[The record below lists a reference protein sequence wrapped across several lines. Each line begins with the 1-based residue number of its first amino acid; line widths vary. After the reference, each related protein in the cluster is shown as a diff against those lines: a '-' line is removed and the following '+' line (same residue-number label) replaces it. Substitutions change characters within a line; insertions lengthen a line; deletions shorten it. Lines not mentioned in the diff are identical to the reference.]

1 MECFEI
7 FNQKVPS
14 KNPLSPSKGKS
25 TKRWKLIKKCRNY
38 LPEIVD
44 AEAPEKRDFRS
55 IILLAK
61 VSMERE
67 KLDTSEDEEDG
78 SGKMSNL
85 NRRLSLYL
93 SRRLKYVSG

>member
-1 MECFEI
+1 MW
-7 FNQKVPS
+7 Q
-14 KNPLSPSKGKS
+14 
-25 TKRWKLIKKCRNY
+25 LIKKCHNY

-44 AEAPEKRDFRS
+44 AKGPEKRDFRS

-78 SGKMSNL
+78 SGNMSNL
-85 NRRLSLYL
+85 YVDYHRLY
-93 SRRLKYVSG
+93 YWY

>member
-1 MECFEI
+1 MW
-7 FNQKVPS
+7 Q
-14 KNPLSPSKGKS
+14 
-25 TKRWKLIKKCRNY
+25 LIKKCHNY

-44 AEAPEKRDFRS
+44 AKAPEKRDFRS

-78 SGKMSNL
+78 SGKMSKFD
-85 NRRLSLYL
+85 
-93 SRRLKYVSG
+93 SRILIADYRCITRVDCNYCIYVSG